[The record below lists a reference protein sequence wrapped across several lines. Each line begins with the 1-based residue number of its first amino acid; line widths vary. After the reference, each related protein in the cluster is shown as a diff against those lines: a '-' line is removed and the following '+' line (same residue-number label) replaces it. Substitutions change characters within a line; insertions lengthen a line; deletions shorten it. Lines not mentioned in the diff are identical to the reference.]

1 MVGSGFFTLMAEG
14 EARTAWKCAIPA
26 RCGWFCGSCA
36 APYDALS
43 PMEDG
48 GREMTH
54 RHSCSRSVFVGKSLD
69 IILSGDGKIDI
80 IRYNYH
86 VYTSVQS
93 VPPKDFMSGK
103 DANTMKKHIGRFLSV
118 LLCLQLLFGMIPL
131 PGLEEHDHDHEHG
144 LGGIVLPVNAWDT
157 TSECEF
163 CNAFIADDYI
173 CDCGEG
179 GDHCSAES
187 GRSCYENVKN
197 STVKPTERF
206 REEGVGRE
214 PFSKGGLF

>member
-1 MVGSGFFTLMAEG
+1 MVGSGFFTSMAEG

-54 RHSCSRSVFVGKSLD
+54 RHSCSRSVFVGKSRD

-80 IRYNYH
+80 IRYNYN

-93 VPPKDFMSGK
+93 VPL
-103 DANTMKKHIGRFLSV
+103 RFYEWKGCQHYEKTHWSV
-118 LLCLQLLFGMIPL
+118 FIRAPVSAASFRDD
-131 PGLEEHDHDHEHG
+131 PAAR
-144 LGGIVLPVNAWDT
+144 LG
-157 TSECEF
+157 
-163 CNAFIADDYI
+163 
-173 CDCGEG
+173 
-179 GDHCSAES
+179 
-187 GRSCYENVKN
+187 
-197 STVKPTERF
+197 
-206 REEGVGRE
+206 
-214 PFSKGGLF
+214 

>member
-1 MVGSGFFTLMAEG
+1 MLHCKIESIPCNPNENRSLPCGRLRFFTSMAEG

-54 RHSCSRSVFVGKSLD
+54 RHSCSRSIFVGKSLD

-103 DANTMKKHIGRFLSV
+103 DANTMKKTHWSV
-118 LLCLQLLFGMIPL
+118 FIRAPVSAASFRDD
-131 PGLEEHDHDHEHG
+131 PAAR
-144 LGGIVLPVNAWDT
+144 LGGA
-157 TSECEF
+157 
-163 CNAFIADDYI
+163 
-173 CDCGEG
+173 
-179 GDHCSAES
+179 
-187 GRSCYENVKN
+187 
-197 STVKPTERF
+197 
-206 REEGVGRE
+206 
-214 PFSKGGLF
+214 